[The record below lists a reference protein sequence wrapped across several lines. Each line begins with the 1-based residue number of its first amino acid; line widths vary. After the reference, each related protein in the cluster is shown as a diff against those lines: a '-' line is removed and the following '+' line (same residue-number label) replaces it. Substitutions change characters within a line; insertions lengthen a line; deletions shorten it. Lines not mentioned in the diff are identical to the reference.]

1 MTVSAWKIDRREDG
15 VLLVRIPSERQNGEA
30 LPDAVFSFRAGDP
43 QYKLWE
49 QRYREQ
55 ASVESR

>member
-1 MTVSAWKIDRREDG
+1 MTVSAWKIDRRNDG
-15 VLLVRIPSERQNGEA
+15 VLLVRIPSEQHNGET

-49 QRYREQ
+49 QRYQEQ
-55 ASVESR
+55 ASANAH